1 MKNCLRFKNQNC
13 HDFSK
18 INFSEVIN
26 MGNRSGEMRN
36 EWEEMKSDRR
46 EYYLEKFET
55 IFHFQP
61 ILYNTTI
68 LPEFS
73 PEYPGQLWLFLL
85 FPCIQKTFI
94 K

>member
-36 EWEEMKSDRR
+36 KWEEMKLDRR
-46 EYYLEKFET
+46 EYYLEKFER
-55 IFHFQP
+55 
-61 ILYNTTI
+61 
-68 LPEFS
+68 
-73 PEYPGQLWLFLL
+73 
-85 FPCIQKTFI
+85 
-94 K
+94 